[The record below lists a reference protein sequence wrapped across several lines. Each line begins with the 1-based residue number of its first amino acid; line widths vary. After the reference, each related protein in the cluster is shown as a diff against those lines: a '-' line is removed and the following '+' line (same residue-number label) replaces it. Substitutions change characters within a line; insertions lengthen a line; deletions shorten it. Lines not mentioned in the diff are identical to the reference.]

1 MHVDDCLLMDG
12 DNYAESEVRAFAE
25 TTANEGLIATEFQ
38 IEGKTTIRSGD
49 PSFGY
54 NRIKE
59 EKVSFIKLMA
69 LNWTI
74 QCE

>member
-1 MHVDDCLLMDG
+1 MVKKYVGESSDESDIEEDDYCV
-12 DNYAESEVRAFAE
+12 ESKVCEFAE

-59 EKVSFIKLMA
+59 EKV
-69 LNWTI
+69 
-74 QCE
+74 